1 MRREPAYL
9 YMNKD
14 NKLIITNPLFS
25 QPIPSNPPQISW
37 IRYSLHNIIFELSF
51 QIFKMWR
58 TFEKLLESSFV
69 LKIPISQSAHKS
81 IG

>member
-1 MRREPAYL
+1 MRRGPSYL
-9 YMNKD
+9 YMNEDKP
-14 NKLIITNPLFS
+14 LIITDPLF
-25 QPIPSNPPQISW
+25 PPTIPLNPPQISW

-69 LKIPISQSAHKS
+69 
-81 IG
+81 